1 MILIAFVNAHTP
13 RNGGDVAGGEDK
25 VKSPNF
31 KRFEDLCCELF
42 LQLRD
47 NAAVFLT
54 LMSLMFEAGLP
65 EVRIQTRKTREYSFD
80 WTVLS
85 EATRTVRG
93 VAP

>member
-1 MILIAFVNAHTP
+1 MPAACCLLPATRSRLLGQRNAT
-13 RNGGDVAGGEDK
+13 GGEDK

-47 NAAVFLT
+47 NASLFLT

-65 EVRIQTRKTREYSFD
+65 EVRR
-80 WTVLS
+80 L
-85 EATRTVRG
+85 
-93 VAP
+93 